1 MMKKLSHGLK
11 KVFSPGTSH
20 HRSGSHSL
28 SDGMSLD
35 SRRFSSSMPS
45 QHEATPL
52 SHHPVH
58 VEMPLIDDDDDI
70 SICSHVE
77 LARFES
83 LCVQDFA
90 PTHVYDVSLLEH
102 ESLDSKLPSVI

>member
-1 MMKKLSHGLK
+1 
-11 KVFSPGTSH
+11 
-20 HRSGSHSL
+20 
-28 SDGMSLD
+28 
-35 SRRFSSSMPS
+35 MPS

-102 ESLDSKLPSVI
+102 ESLDSKLPSVIRSIGWQKLYDEPRSGSHILILEFLMTFATYEHDGNP